1 MARAGIGRNSMATDE
16 RLNSFENGDALA
28 EALATTVAGHLL
40 AGCEANGKAVL
51 AVSGGTTP
59 ARFFKALSLKDLP
72 WNTIT
77 ITLVD
82 ERFVPPT
89 SERSNERLVREAL
102 LQNAAAGANFVGL
115 YHEAVDAHQGAKM
128 AAAEIAR
135 LGQPFDVV
143 VLGMGGD
150 GHTASFFP
158 GGDNLKA
165 AISKDEKALVL
176 PMSAENAGEPRL
188 TLTLPVIIAARFIAL
203 HIEGAGKMT
212 TLEAALGEGEVE
224 DMPIRAVLSSQP
236 IDLEIFWAP

>member
-1 MARAGIGRNSMATDE
+1 MVTDQ

-28 EALATTVAGHLL
+28 EALATVVSNRLL

-59 ARFFKALSLKDLP
+59 ARFFKALSRKDLP
-72 WNTIT
+72 WNKIT

-102 LQNAAAGANFVGL
+102 LQNAATKADFVGL
-115 YHEAVDAHQGAKM
+115 YHESSDAARG
-128 AAAEIAR
+128 AEIAATEIAK

-158 GGDNLKA
+158 GGSNLKD
-165 AISKDEKALVL
+165 AISKDQQALVL

-188 TLTLPVIIAARFIAL
+188 TLTLPVIVGSRFVAL

-212 TLEAALGEGEVE
+212 TLETALGDGQIE
-224 DMPIRAVLSSQP
+224 DMPIRAVLRYKP

>member
-1 MARAGIGRNSMATDE
+1 MVTDQ
-16 RLNSFENGDALA
+16 RLNRFDNGETLA
-28 EALATTVAGHLL
+28 EALSTAVADRLA
-40 AGCEANGKAVL
+40 AGCAANGKAVL

-59 ARFFKALSLKDLP
+59 ARFFNALSAKNLP
-72 WNTIT
+72 WEKIM

-115 YHEAVDAHQGAKM
+115 YHEAGDANEG
-128 AAAEIAR
+128 AEIAAKEIAK

-158 GGDNLKA
+158 GGDNLKE
-165 AISKDEKALVL
+165 AIFKEQKALVL

-188 TLTLPVIIAARFIAL
+188 TLTLPVIVRAGFVAL

-212 TLEAALGEGEVE
+212 TLESALGDGRIE
-224 DMPIRAVLSSQP
+224 DMPIRAVLRYEP